1 MSSNYTG
8 NQNVKQAKK
17 KQDKTNDTHT
27 KKQKKIKQI
36 PKMNE
41 TNDCDTSCDHH
52 IEANQDRGRGKEMWF
67 VSPFQT
73 LNCLS
78 LRSHGLSGNTV

>member
-17 KQDKTNDTHT
+17 KLKQMTL
-27 KKQKKIKQI
+27 KKKKKI

-78 LRSHGLSGNTV
+78 LRSHGLSSNTV